1 LQKQQRE
8 NAMQRL
14 DTDSGADT
22 ATTRETEEGFVDV
35 GTAHRDS
42 NLEEILDE
50 LERELVGLK
59 PVKAYIRQVA
69 SLLLV
74 ARLREKV
81 GLTSERPTLHMS
93 FTGHPG
99 TGKTTVAMR
108 MAKILHHLGYLRRG
122 HLVVATRDDL
132 VGQYVGHTAPKTK
145 ETLKKAMGG
154 VLFIDEAYYLYRAES
169 ERDYGQEAIEMLLQA
184 MENQREDLVVIL
196 AGYQDR
202 METFFQYN
210 PGFRS
215 RVAHHISFPD
225 YTLEEL
231 TTIAES
237 MLRQQNYAFDAES
250 RQAFVEYLALRMK
263 QPLFANAR
271 SVRNAIDRIKL
282 RQAGRLVREGGC
294 IPKEQLVRIAA
305 SDVRQSRV
313 FQEGSDVG
321 SDGIEN
327 GGGDIQCEE
336 T

>member
-1 LQKQQRE
+1 MQKLDAESVVDRAARQGAVE
-8 NAMQRL
+8 NL
-14 DTDSGADT
+14 
-22 ATTRETEEGFVDV
+22 VDV
-35 GTAHRDS
+35 SAAHRDA
-42 NLEEILDE
+42 NLEPILDE
-50 LERELVGLK
+50 LDRELVGLE
-59 PVKAYIRQVA
+59 PVKDYIRRIA

-74 ARLREKV
+74 ARLREQV
-81 GLTSERPTLHMS
+81 GVASERPTLHMS

-108 MAKILHHLGYLRRG
+108 MAKILQHLGYLRRG

-154 VLFIDEAYYLYRAES
+154 VLFIDEAYYLYRPEN
-169 ERDYGQEAIEMLLQA
+169 ERDYGQEAVEMLLQA

-202 METFFQYN
+202 MKTFFQYN

-231 TTIAES
+231 TAIAELL
-237 MLRQQNYAFDAES
+237 LRQQNYAFDAES
-250 RQAFVEYLALRMK
+250 RQAFGEYLALRRK
-263 QPLFANAR
+263 QPQFANAR

-282 RQAGRLVREGGC
+282 RQASRLVSEGGC
-294 IPKEQLVRIAA
+294 IPKESLLRIAA
-305 SDVRQSRV
+305 VDVRQSRV
-313 FQEGSDVG
+313 FQGGSDREPE
-321 SDGIEN
+321 GIDERST
-327 GGGDIQCEE
+327 GLRLRKEG
-336 T
+336 